1 MNLPTERG
9 LPHMLIVAGHLVVD
23 PADRE
28 ALVAE
33 SAEAV
38 ALARTAEGCLD
49 FAVTADSLDAGR
61 VNVFERW
68 ESADALLAFRGA
80 GPSGEM
86 TARILDADVRRYGV
100 ASVESA

>member
-1 MNLPTERG
+1 MNLRGGRG

-38 ALARTAEGCLD
+38 AQARVAPGCLD

-68 ESADALLAFRGA
+68 ESADALLAFRAA
-80 GPSGEM
+80 GPPGEM
-86 TARILDADVRRYGV
+86 TARILDANVHRYGV
-100 ASVESA
+100 ASVEEA

>member
-1 MNLPTERG
+1 MTSDAREG
-9 LPHMLIVAGHLVVD
+9 LPCMLIVAGHLVVD

-38 ALARTAEGCLD
+38 ALARTAAGCLD
-49 FAVTADSLDAGR
+49 FAVTADSLDSRR

-80 GPSGEM
+80 GPPGAM

-100 ASVESA
+100 ASVEDA